1 MEGKILF
8 YNADEIL
15 RKDYHGILVEKANNL
30 ANEGM
35 SSPHIHNHYEIY
47 YLINGNSNYTIGD
60 EIFHLEP
67 KNIMLIP
74 PGIPH
79 KSSTI
84 TNLSRINIYFGRNYF
99 SQKDIS
105 QLTKCFEKHFYTIPS
120 ELSTQFDVIFKTL
133 LKEFTHK
140 RPDSDLLIRNYTIIL
155 LTQLNRLR
163 TREEINTVTTDNII
177 KDSLVYITEHLGEE
191 LSLESVAQYV
201 ALNPSYFSRKFKAV
215 VGTNFKNYVIFAR
228 VGRAQQLLINSDLSL
243 AEISNACGFQ
253 DSNYFSTVF
262 KRIIGI
268 SPAKFRRQN
277 SN

>member
-1 MEGKILF
+1 MF

-15 RKDYHGILVEKANNL
+15 RKNYHGILVEKANNL

-47 YLINGNSNYTIGD
+47 YLINGNSNYVIGD

-120 ELSTQFDVIFKTL
+120 ELSTQL
-133 LKEFTHK
+133 H
-140 RPDSDLLIRNYTIIL
+140 
-155 LTQLNRLR
+155 
-163 TREEINTVTTDNII
+163 
-177 KDSLVYITEHLGEE
+177 
-191 LSLESVAQYV
+191 
-201 ALNPSYFSRKFKAV
+201 
-215 VGTNFKNYVIFAR
+215 
-228 VGRAQQLLINSDLSL
+228 
-243 AEISNACGFQ
+243 
-253 DSNYFSTVF
+253 
-262 KRIIGI
+262 
-268 SPAKFRRQN
+268 
-277 SN
+277 